1 MQIMKVSN
9 YLKSISSTCGGS
21 IRRNQVAWILF
32 LIFLLMDWK
41 TALICYT
48 IPVILLWLI
57 WRGKNR
63 ELALTPIVNLY
74 ALYEIIWEWIYG
86 KIKN

>member
-1 MQIMKVSN
+1 MKVSN
-9 YLKSISSTCGGS
+9 YLRNTFLIFGGS
-21 IRRNQVAWILF
+21 IRRNQVSWILF

-41 TALICYT
+41 TALVCYT
-48 IPVILLWLI
+48 IPVILLWFI

-63 ELALTPIVNLY
+63 ELVLTPIVNLY
-74 ALYEIIWEWIYG
+74 ALYEIIWEWLYG